1 MQVNLLQCQSSRKP
15 AENLAFISAQLEL
28 LPRIPGELQLVVLP
42 ECALLFGGHEGEQ
55 LAYAGNGDE
64 TPLQQQ
70 LSALAVQHQV
80 YLAAGTIPVASG
92 DGRVYSRTYLFDD
105 KGRVLGNYDKLHLFD
120 VDVSD
125 NTRHYRESDTFC
137 PGNHLSV
144 VDTPFGRIGLSVCY
158 DLRFPDLY
166 RALRQAG
173 AQIILV
179 PAAFTQVTGAA
190 HWEVLLRARAIETQ
204 CYVLA
209 AAQWGC
215 HNQGGRETWG
225 QSMIVDPWG
234 QIMAQLPEGTGWLQ
248 ARLDLDE
255 LHKIRSHMPVAQH
268 NRFSLPVLLPPA
280 KH

>member
-1 MQVNLLQCQSSRKP
+1 M
-15 AENLAFISAQLEL
+15 
-28 LPRIPGELQLVVLP
+28 VLP

-55 LAYAGNGDE
+55 LAYAGHSDE

-70 LSALAVQHQV
+70 LSMMAAQHQV

-92 DGRVYSRTYLFDD
+92 DGRVYSRTYLFNDQ
-105 KGRVLGNYDKLHLFD
+105 GQVLGDYDKLHLFD

-125 NTRHYRESDTFC
+125 NTANYRESDTFC
-137 PGNHLSV
+137 PGNRISV
-144 VDTPFGRIGLSVCY
+144 VDTPFGCIGLSVCY
-158 DLRFPDLY
+158 DLRFADLY
-166 RALRQAG
+166 RALRLAG

-179 PAAFTQVTGAA
+179 PAAFTRVTGAA

-209 AAQWGC
+209 AAQWGS

-234 QIMAQLPEGTGWLQ
+234 RIMAQLPAGTGWLQ

-255 LHKIRSHMPVAQH
+255 LQKIRQQMPVSQH
-268 NRFSLPVLLPPA
+268 NRFSPPTLLSSA
-280 KH
+280 KY

>member
-15 AENLAFISAQLEL
+15 AENLAFINSQLEQ
-28 LPRIPGELQLVVLP
+28 LPRQPGEPQLVVLP

-55 LAYAGNGDE
+55 LAFAGKGDE

-70 LSALAVQHQV
+70 LAALAAKHQV

-105 KGRVLGNYDKLHLFD
+105 KGQVLGDYDKLHLFD
-120 VDVSD
+120 VDISD
-125 NTRHYRESDTFC
+125 NTRNYRESDTFC
-137 PGNHLSV
+137 PGNRVCV

-179 PAAFTQVTGAA
+179 PAAFTRVTGAA

-209 AAQWGC
+209 AAQWGS

-234 QIMAQLPEGTGWLQ
+234 RIVAQLPENTGWVQ
-248 ARLDLDE
+248 ARLDMDE
-255 LHKIRSHMPVAQH
+255 LQKIRSNMPVSQH
-268 NRFSLPVLLPPA
+268 NRFSLPALLPPA